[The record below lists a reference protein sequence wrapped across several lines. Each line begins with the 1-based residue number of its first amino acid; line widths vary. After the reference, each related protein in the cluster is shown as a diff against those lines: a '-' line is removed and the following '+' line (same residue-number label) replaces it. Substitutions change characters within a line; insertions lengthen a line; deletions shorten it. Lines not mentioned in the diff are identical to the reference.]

1 MQNPVI
7 IKPSIAT
14 VYWLAPVARPIPIV
28 KNINVNSS
36 GSFIGV
42 LNLTMDKAPTNP
54 KDSANDDLTTAIIMV
69 VPILKIGSTLA
80 RVSGF
85 EKLLEYLR

>member
-1 MQNPVI
+1 
-7 IKPSIAT
+7 
-14 VYWLAPVARPIPIV
+14 
-28 KNINVNSS
+28 
-36 GSFIGV
+36 
-42 LNLTMDKAPTNP
+42 MDKAPTSP

-69 VPILKIGSTLA
+69 VPILKIGRTLA